1 MAHEQFIRRLFEL
14 QGTNFTVVDMQHYPE
29 KKRIELKI
37 WHKAEGKYFCG
48 RCGELHTKYY
58 DKREIV
64 LKDVPIGEWQVLW
77 KVQRVRVECS
87 CHHVPV
93 VELLPFRSEHH
104 QLTRRMQ
111 EYAEGL
117 LCTKMFTVK
126 DVSRVLNLDYGVV
139 YKIDHA
145 ILLELIQYAEI
156 PEITHIGVDEKSFLK
171 GHKYVTLV
179 SCLKRGKV
187 IWASPGKSEE
197 SLDKF
202 FQVIG
207 PERAA
212 KIEFATRDESPA
224 YIASLHKNAP
234 NALQVS
240 DKFHVVKTL
249 NETIDQ
255 VRRELSKQ
263 NEIPK
268 GSLWIL
274 RKREKNLSD
283 KQQIKLKE
291 LKSENELLYELYL
304 LKEKF
309 FEFFN
314 YPPKQ
319 VDKAEGFLNNWL
331 RLIAYYGLEP
341 LNKFIEHIVRHKWSI
356 LNIVRTGFTNATSE
370 GLNRKINVLKAMAYG
385 YKNVQYFMLKILQR
399 CGILGQLYTNFT
411 RHKPLNLPT

>member
-14 QGTNFTVVDMQHYPE
+14 QETNFTVVDMQQYAE

-37 WHKAEGKYFCG
+37 WHKPEGRYFCG

-64 LKDVPIGEWQVLW
+64 LHDVPIGEWQVVW
-77 KVQRVRVECS
+77 KVQRVRVDCS

-93 VELLPFRSEHH
+93 VEQIPFRSEEH

-111 EYAEGL
+111 EYTEGL
-117 LCTKMFTVK
+117 LCTKMFTVM
-126 DVSRVLNLDYGVV
+126 DVARLLNLGYGVV
-139 YKIDHA
+139 YKIDHEV
-145 ILLELIQYAEI
+145 LLELLQHAEI

-187 IWASPGKSEE
+187 IWAAEGKDEKA
-197 SLDKF
+197 LDQF
-202 FQVIG
+202 FQAIG

-212 KIEFATRDESPA
+212 KIEFVTRDESPA

-240 DKFHVVKTL
+240 DKFHVVKKL
-249 NETIDQ
+249 GEAIDQ
-255 VRRELSKQ
+255 VRRDITKQ
-263 NEIPK
+263 GEFAKN
-268 GSLWIL
+268 SMWVL

-283 KQQIKLKE
+283 KQRIKLEE
-291 LKSENELLYELYL
+291 LKKDNEPLYELYL
-304 LKEKF
+304 IKENF
-309 FEFFN
+309 FEFFE

-319 VDKAEGFLNNWL
+319 IDKAEGFLNSWL
-331 RLIAYYGLEP
+331 VQIGSYGLEP
-341 LNKFIEHIVRHKWSI
+341 LNKFIEHVVRHKWSI
-356 LNIVRTGFTNATSE
+356 LNIVRTGFTNATAE

-399 CGILGQLYTNFT
+399 CGILGQLYKDFS
-411 RHKPLNLPT
+411 RHNPLLSPT